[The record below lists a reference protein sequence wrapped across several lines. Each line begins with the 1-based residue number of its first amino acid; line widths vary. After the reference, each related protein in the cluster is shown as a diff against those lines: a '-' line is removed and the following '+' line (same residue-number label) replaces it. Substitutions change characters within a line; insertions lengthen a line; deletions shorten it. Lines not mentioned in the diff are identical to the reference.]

1 MKTFIQ
7 RTFSS
12 LRGPARTLGALHF
25 ADSLGNGLF
34 MAGSAV
40 YFVSVAGLPATVVGL
55 GLSLAGLSGFA
66 ASLLFGRLSDRVG
79 ARRLLA
85 VLLLLLAGAY
95 ALYPAVHSPAA
106 YFPVVVVTGA
116 LEYGCGPAFGALIAE
131 LVPEGERVTARAA
144 LRSLFNAGFSAG
156 ALAAA
161 ALISL
166 GQDALRLLPL
176 GNGLTFLLAAALV
189 LKLPPTP
196 TPTPTPT
203 TSTGGK
209 GGKGGRGFGVL
220 RDGPFLAVIGASSLL
235 ALHSAVLLAGI
246 PLWIV
251 RTTSLP
257 HGVVPLILAVN
268 TVLVVCF
275 QVAAARGSENLD
287 GAVGAARRAGLVSV
301 LACAALAA
309 GTLTGSVGTGV
320 LALAAVL
327 LFTLAELWQSASG
340 FGLGFALAPE
350 QARGEYLGAFHL
362 HVVIQATLGPALVC
376 FLVLGHTSLGWLA
389 LAAFF
394 LAGTAAIGP
403 AVTAA
408 RRNLPTPPDPTTPQP
423 TAPTAHAE
431 PTAPTAHT
439 EPTEAAGSAEPAGA
453 AAHAGPAP
461 QPRTT

>member
-25 ADSLGNGLF
+25 VDSLGNGLF

-40 YFVSVAGLPATVVGL
+40 YFVTVAGLSATVVGL
-55 GLSLAGLSGFA
+55 GLSLAGLSGFV
-66 ASLLFGRLSDRVG
+66 ASLVFGRLTDKAG

-95 ALYPAVHSPAA
+95 ALYPAVHSPTA
-106 YFPVVVVTGA
+106 YFPVVVLIGA

-131 LVPEGERVTARAA
+131 LVPDGERVTARAA
-144 LRSLFNAGFSAG
+144 LRSLFNAGFSVG
-156 ALAAA
+156 ALAAG

-166 GQDALRLLPL
+166 GKDTLSLLPL
-176 GNGLTFLLAAALV
+176 GNGLTFLVAAAWV
-189 LKLPPTP
+189 LKLPATDARAAAD
-196 TPTPTPT
+196 
-203 TSTGGK
+203 GGK
-209 GGKGGRGFGVL
+209 PFRVL
-220 RDGPFLAVIGASSLL
+220 RDLPFLSVIGSSSLL

-251 RTTSLP
+251 RNTHLP

-268 TVLVVCF
+268 TVLVVLF

-309 GTLTGSVGTGV
+309 GRFTGSWGTGAI
-320 LALAAVL
+320 ALAAVL

-340 FGLGFALAPE
+340 FGLGFGLAPE

-362 HVVIQATLGPALVC
+362 HMVVQATLGPALVA
-376 FLVLGHTSLGWLA
+376 FLVVGHDSVGWLV

-403 AVTAA
+403 SVDRA
-408 RRNLPTPPDPTTPQP
+408 RRKLPAERPE
-423 TAPTAHAE
+423 PTAHPE
-431 PTAPTAHT
+431 
-439 EPTEAAGSAEPAGA
+439 
-453 AAHAGPAP
+453 PAP
-461 QPRTT
+461 QSRTTA

>member
-12 LRGPARTLGALHF
+12 LRGPARTLGALHCV
-25 ADSLGNGLF
+25 DSVGNGLF

-40 YFVSVAGLPATVVGL
+40 YFVTVAGLPATVVGL

-66 ASLLFGRLSDRVG
+66 ASLVFGRLADRTG

-85 VLLLLLAGAY
+85 VLLFLLAGAY

-131 LVPEGERVTARAA
+131 LVPDGERVTARAA
-144 LRSLFNAGFSAG
+144 LRSLFNAGFSVG

-166 GQDALRLLPL
+166 GEDALRLLPL
-176 GNGLTFLLAAALV
+176 GNGLTFLVAAALV
-189 LKLPPTP
+189 LKLPATDVRAAADGARPF
-196 TPTPTPT
+196 
-203 TSTGGK
+203 
-209 GGKGGRGFGVL
+209 RVL
-220 RDGPFLAVIGASSLL
+220 RDLPFLGVIGASSLL

-251 RTTSLP
+251 RNTHLP
-257 HGVVPLILAVN
+257 HGIVPLILAVN
-268 TVLVVCF
+268 TVLVVLF

-287 GAVGAARRAGLVSV
+287 GAVGAARRAGLVSM

-309 GTLTGSVGTGV
+309 GGLTGSWGTGAI
-320 LALAAVL
+320 ALAAVL

-340 FGLGFALAPE
+340 FGLGFGLAPE

-362 HVVIQATLGPALVC
+362 HVVVQATLGPALVS
-376 FLVLGHTSLGWLA
+376 FLVVGHDSVGWLA
-389 LAAFF
+389 LAALF
-394 LAGTAAIGP
+394 LTGTAAIGP
-403 AVTAA
+403 SVARA
-408 RRNLPTPPDPTTPQP
+408 RRNLP
-423 TAPTAHAE
+423 AE
-431 PTAPTAHT
+431 RP
-439 EPTEAAGSAEPAGA
+439 EPA
-453 AAHAGPAP
+453 PR
-461 QPRTT
+461 PRTAA

>member
-1 MKTFIQ
+1 MKTFLQ

-40 YFVSVAGLPATVVGL
+40 YFVTVAGLPATVVGL
-55 GLSLAGLSGFA
+55 GLSLAGLSGFV
-66 ASLLFGRLSDRVG
+66 ASLVFGRLTDRAG
-79 ARRLLA
+79 ARRLLT
-85 VLLLLLAGAY
+85 VLLFLLAGAY

-106 YFPVVVVTGA
+106 YVPVVVVIGA

-166 GQDALRLLPL
+166 GKDALSLLPL
-176 GNGLTFLLAAALV
+176 GNGLTFLMAAALV
-189 LKLPPTP
+189 LKLPVTAARAA
-196 TPTPTPT
+196 TD
-203 TSTGGK
+203 GGK
-209 GGKGGRGFGVL
+209 PFRVL
-220 RDGPFLAVIGASSLL
+220 RDLPFLSVIGASSLL

-251 RTTSLP
+251 RNTHLP
-257 HGVVPLILAVN
+257 HGIVPLILAVN
-268 TVLVVCF
+268 TVLVVLF

-309 GTLTGSVGTGV
+309 GGFTGSFGTGA

-340 FGLGFALAPE
+340 FGLGFGLAPE

-376 FLVLGHTSLGWLA
+376 FLVIGHDSLGWLA
-389 LAAFF
+389 LAALF
-394 LAGTAAIGP
+394 LAGTVAIGP
-403 AVTAA
+403 AVTRA
-408 RRNLPTPPDPTTPQP
+408 RRNLPTERP
-423 TAPTAHAE
+423 
-431 PTAPTAHT
+431 
-439 EPTEAAGSAEPAGA
+439 EPA
-453 AAHAGPAP
+453 AHPEPAS
-461 QPRTT
+461 QPRTAA

>member
-1 MKTFIQ
+1 MGPRLVKKFVQ

-40 YFVSVAGLPATVVGL
+40 YFVTVAGLPATVVGL
-55 GLSLAGLSGFA
+55 GLSLAGLSGFV
-66 ASLLFGRLSDRVG
+66 ASLVFGRLADKVG

-85 VLLLLLAGAY
+85 VLLFLLAGAY

-106 YFPVVVVTGA
+106 YFPVVVITGA

-156 ALAAA
+156 ALTAA

-166 GQDALRLLPL
+166 GEDALRLLPL
-176 GNGLTFLLAAALV
+176 GNGLTFLVAAGLVLRLPVTGTRAAAG
-189 LKLPPTP
+189 
-196 TPTPTPT
+196 
-203 TSTGGK
+203 GGK
-209 GGKGGRGFGVL
+209 GFGVL
-220 RDGPFLAVIGASSLL
+220 RDLPFLGVIGASSLL

-251 RTTSLP
+251 RNTELP
-257 HGVVPLILAVN
+257 HSVVPLILAVN
-268 TVLVVCF
+268 TVLVVLF
-275 QVAAARGSENLD
+275 QVAAARGSESLD
-287 GAVGAARRAGLVSV
+287 GAVGAARRAGLISV
-301 LACAALAA
+301 LACAVLAA
-309 GTLTGSVGTGV
+309 GRFTGSWGTGAVV
-320 LALAAVL
+320 LSAVL

-362 HVVIQATLGPALVC
+362 HVVIQATVGPALVC
-376 FLVLGHTSLGWLA
+376 FLVVGHDSLGWLA
-389 LAAFF
+389 LAALF

-403 AVTAA
+403 SVARSRRRLRPQDSAV
-408 RRNLPTPPDPTTPQP
+408 
-423 TAPTAHAE
+423 
-431 PTAPTAHT
+431 AHT
-439 EPTEAAGSAEPAGA
+439 EPAEDAEAAS
-453 AAHAGPAP
+453 
-461 QPRTT
+461 QPRTPA

>member
-1 MKTFIQ
+1 MTMGPTMVKTFIR

-25 ADSLGNGLF
+25 VDSLGNGLF

-40 YFVSVAGLPATVVGL
+40 YFVTVAGLPATVVGL
-55 GLSLAGLSGFA
+55 GLSLAGLSGFV
-66 ASLLFGRLSDRVG
+66 ASLVFGRLADRTG

-95 ALYPAVHSPAA
+95 ALYPAVHSPAV
-106 YFPVVVVTGA
+106 YFPVVVLTGA

-166 GQDALRLLPL
+166 GEGALGLLPL
-176 GNGLTFLLAAALV
+176 GNGLTFLVASALV
-189 LKLPPTP
+189 LKLPATDARPAA
-196 TPTPTPT
+196 
-203 TSTGGK
+203 G
-209 GGKGGRGFGVL
+209 GGRPFRVL
-220 RDGPFLAVIGASSLL
+220 RDLPFLGVIGSSSLL

-251 RTTSLP
+251 RNTELP
-257 HGVVPLILAVN
+257 HGVVPLILAAN
-268 TVLVVCF
+268 TVLVVLF
-275 QVAAARGSENLD
+275 QVAAARGSESLD
-287 GAVGAARRAGLVSV
+287 GAVTAARRAGLVSV

-309 GTLTGSVGTGV
+309 GRFTGSWGTAAI
-320 LALAAVL
+320 ALAAVL

-340 FGLGFALAPE
+340 FGLGFGLAPE

-362 HVVIQATLGPALVC
+362 HVVIQATVGPALVT
-376 FLVLGHTSLGWLA
+376 FLVVGHDSLGWPA
-389 LAAFF
+389 LAVLF

-403 AVTAA
+403 SVERA
-408 RRNLPTPPDPTTPQP
+408 RRNLPAEHPDK
-423 TAPTAHAE
+423 AAD
-431 PTAPTAHT
+431 T
-439 EPTEAAGSAEPAGA
+439 E
-453 AAHAGPAP
+453 PAP
-461 QPRTT
+461 QPRPAA

>member
-1 MKTFIQ
+1 MGPTVVKTFIQ

-25 ADSLGNGLF
+25 VDSLGNGLF

-40 YFVSVAGLPATVVGL
+40 YFITVAGLPATVVGL

-66 ASLLFGRLSDRVG
+66 ASIVFGRLTDTVG

-131 LVPEGERVTARAA
+131 LVPDGERVRARAA

-156 ALAAA
+156 ALTAA

-166 GQDALRLLPL
+166 GKDTLSLLPL
-176 GNGLTFLLAAALV
+176 GNGLTFLAAAALV
-189 LKLPPTP
+189 LKLPA
-196 TPTPTPT
+196 
-203 TSTGGK
+203 TGARAAADGTK
-209 GGKGGRGFGVL
+209 PFGVL
-220 RDGPFLAVIGASSLL
+220 RDLPFLGVIGASSLL

-251 RTTSLP
+251 RNTHLP
-257 HGVVPLILAVN
+257 HGIVPLILAVN
-268 TVLVVCF
+268 TVLVVLF
-275 QVAAARGSENLD
+275 QVAAASGSETLS
-287 GAVGAARRAGLVSV
+287 GATRAARRAGLVSV

-309 GTLTGSVGTGV
+309 GRFTGSWGTGA
-320 LALAAVL
+320 LALTAVL

-340 FGLGFALAPE
+340 FGLGFGLAPE

-376 FLVLGHTSLGWLA
+376 FLAVGHDSLGWLA

-403 AVTAA
+403 CVARA
-408 RRNLPTPPDPTTPQP
+408 RRNLPTQHPEPTRRPQP
-423 TAPTAHAE
+423 
-431 PTAPTAHT
+431 
-439 EPTEAAGSAEPAGA
+439 AA
-453 AAHAGPAP
+453 
-461 QPRTT
+461 

>member
-1 MKTFIQ
+1 M
-7 RTFSS
+7 
-12 LRGPARTLGALHF
+12 
-25 ADSLGNGLF
+25 
-34 MAGSAV
+34 
-40 YFVSVAGLPATVVGL
+40 
-55 GLSLAGLSGFA
+55 
-66 ASLLFGRLSDRVG
+66 
-79 ARRLLA
+79 
-85 VLLLLLAGAY
+85 
-95 ALYPAVHSPAA
+95 
-106 YFPVVVVTGA
+106 
-116 LEYGCGPAFGALIAE
+116 
-131 LVPEGERVTARAA
+131 
-144 LRSLFNAGFSAG
+144 
-156 ALAAA
+156 
-161 ALISL
+161 
-166 GQDALRLLPL
+166 
-176 GNGLTFLLAAALV
+176 
-189 LKLPPTP
+189 
-196 TPTPTPT
+196 
-203 TSTGGK
+203 
-209 GGKGGRGFGVL
+209 
-220 RDGPFLAVIGASSLL
+220 
-235 ALHSAVLLAGI
+235 
-246 PLWIV
+246 

-350 QARGEYLGAFHL
+350 RARGEYLGAFHL

-423 TAPTAHAE
+423 TAHAEPTGPTAHAE
-431 PTAPTAHT
+431 PTA
-439 EPTEAAGSAEPAGA
+439 AAGSAEPAGA